1 MQEDKV
7 DRESKLYDLSTLVVT
22 IIEAQNV
29 EFQMTSVTV
38 SVKDQA
44 HSTPAFPGQFPQFNS
59 QFKYTGANLND
70 NIVISIH
77 NSYDELQTLTGTY
90 SIRDLI
96 DQKIH
101 DKWIVVKSPQKQ
113 FSDTKVHLQFQ
124 YVYSKAKISEEAIR
138 DWKRLVD
145 DYQTQ
150 NEKYRRDLEEMYKP
164 FDFLTT
170 IKNKPS
176 YFSEIRPV
184 DRFAADVV
192 LLGNIRTQVSA
203 SSPEASSP
211 RLYIDDVDRLF
222 TSFRVPPSDRL
233 QKPHVH

>member
-1 MQEDKV
+1 MQEDKIE
-7 DRESKLYDLSTLVVT
+7 REGKLYDLSTLVVT

-29 EFQMTSVTV
+29 EFGLSSVTV

-59 QFKYTGANLND
+59 QFKYTGANPNE
-70 NIVISIH
+70 NIVISLH
-77 NSYDELQTLTGTY
+77 NSNDELQTLSGTH
-90 SIRDLI
+90 SLRELI

-101 DKWIVVKSPQKQ
+101 DKWIIVKSPQKQ
-113 FSDTKVHLQFQ
+113 YNDTKVHLQFQ
-124 YVYSKAKISEEAIR
+124 FVYSKAKISEEAIR

-150 NEKYRRDLEEMYKP
+150 NEKYKRDLDDMFKP

-176 YFSEIRPV
+176 YFMESKPV
-184 DRFAADVV
+184 DRFVAEV
-192 LLGNIRTQVSA
+192 
-203 SSPEASSP
+203 
-211 RLYIDDVDRLF
+211 
-222 TSFRVPPSDRL
+222 
-233 QKPHVH
+233 K